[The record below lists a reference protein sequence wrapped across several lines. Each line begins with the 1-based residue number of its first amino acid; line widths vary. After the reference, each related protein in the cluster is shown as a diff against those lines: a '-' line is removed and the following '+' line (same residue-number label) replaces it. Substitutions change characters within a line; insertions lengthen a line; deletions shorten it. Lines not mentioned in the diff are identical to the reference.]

1 MLASLG
7 EPCHREVTTMSERN
21 SIAGPIEE
29 GLDEIHNSWGWF
41 VALGVALIALGGVC
55 IAYNATATEATVLI
69 FGWLLLVGG
78 VFALIEAF
86 RTRTWSGFFLF
97 LSSALLRGFTGYLL
111 IRYPIAGETSLTLVL
126 ASFFVVGGVFRAV
139 GAGTLQV
146 PQWGWTA
153 FAGLVSVALGVMLLM
168 QLPTSSLW
176 FIGLAIGIDFIFDG
190 ASFIALGAALRGVPS
205 SRTFA
210 RV

>member
-1 MLASLG
+1 M
-7 EPCHREVTTMSERN
+7 PERN
-21 SIAGPIEE
+21 SVAGPIEA

-55 IAYNATATEATVLI
+55 IVYNATATEATVLA

-78 VFALIEAF
+78 VFSLIQAF

-97 LSSALLRGFTGYLL
+97 LLSGLLRGFTGYLL
-111 IRYPIAGETSLTLVL
+111 IRYPLAGETSLTLVL

-139 GAGTLQV
+139 GAGTLQL
-146 PQWGWTA
+146 PQWGWAA
-153 FAGLVSVALGVMLLM
+153 FSGLVSVALGVMLLM

-190 ASFIALGAALRGVPS
+190 AWMIALGAALRRVPS

-210 RV
+210 KV

>member
-1 MLASLG
+1 M
-7 EPCHREVTTMSERN
+7 PERN
-21 SIAGPIEE
+21 SVAGPIEA

-55 IAYNATATEATVLI
+55 IVYNATATEATVLA

-78 VFALIEAF
+78 VFSLIQAF

-97 LSSALLRGFTGYLL
+97 LLSGLLRGFTGYLL
-111 IRYPIAGETSLTLVL
+111 IRYPLAGETSLTLVL

-139 GAGTLQV
+139 GAGTLQL
-146 PQWGWTA
+146 PQWGWAA
-153 FAGLVSVALGVMLLM
+153 FSGLVSVALGVMLLM

-205 SRTFA
+205 GRTFA

>member
-1 MLASLG
+1 M
-7 EPCHREVTTMSERN
+7 PERN
-21 SIAGPIEE
+21 SVAGPIEA

-55 IAYNATATEATVLI
+55 IVYNATATEATVLA

-78 VFALIEAF
+78 VFSLIQAF

-97 LSSALLRGFTGYLL
+97 LLSALLRGFTGYLL
-111 IRYPIAGETSLTLVL
+111 IRYPLAGETSLTLVL

-139 GAGTLQV
+139 GAGTLQL
-146 PQWGWTA
+146 PQWGWAA
-153 FAGLVSVALGVMLLM
+153 FSGLVSVALGVMLLM

-205 SRTFA
+205 GRTFA

>member
-1 MLASLG
+1 M
-7 EPCHREVTTMSERN
+7 PERN
-21 SIAGPIEE
+21 SVAGPIEA

-55 IAYNATATEATVLI
+55 IVYNATATEATVLA

-78 VFALIEAF
+78 VFSLIQAF

-97 LSSALLRGFTGYLL
+97 LLSALLRGFTGYLL
-111 IRYPIAGETSLTLVL
+111 IRYPLAGETSLTLVL

-139 GAGTLQV
+139 GAGTLQL
-146 PQWGWTA
+146 PQWGWAA
-153 FAGLVSVALGVMLLM
+153 FSGRVSVALGGMLLM
-168 QLPTSSLW
+168 QLPTSSLL

-205 SRTFA
+205 GRTFA